1 MNHDIC
7 RECETVSHCL
17 KNGCIPIRQNLDELE
32 DIVIR
37 MERGQR
43 EPMFPVID
51 PSLIAEV

>member
-7 RECETVSHCL
+7 RECETVSHCM

-32 DIVIR
+32 DIVVS